1 MKNYYHIIEEKNY
14 DLIGWH
20 GCYESIQEAEKEIC
34 RLQDLFEDVYFY
46 IHQSND
52 HGEPPITTV

>member
-1 MKNYYHIIEEKNY
+1 MKNYYHIIEENY

-20 GCYESIQEAEKEIC
+20 GCYESTQEAKKEIC

-46 IHQSND
+46 VYQSND
-52 HGEPPITTV
+52 HDEPPITTV

>member
-1 MKNYYHIIEEKNY
+1 MNSYYHIIEENY

-20 GCYESIQEAEKEIC
+20 GYCESVQEAEKEIC

-46 IHQSND
+46 VWQSND
-52 HGEPPITTV
+52 SCEPSITTV